1 MLYLM
6 KNNTYAAFQDLKYI
20 LFLYCFNDTLSY
32 IINQIINVTEYKCI
46 VNDYS
51 GKKTFFGVFY
61 LLNAH

>member
-1 MLYLM
+1 M

-51 GKKTFFGVFY
+51 GKKTFS
-61 LLNAH
+61 